1 VSGVASVL
9 VRSVEVPMMP
19 SDLPSRPPRG
29 DDEPVE
35 KIADTDRVKAK
46 GDKVEPRFEALR
58 KRVDREGAR
67 RAKADATRKARD
79 AGADADQDEDST
91 TPEAT
96 ADAGGETTEPEPPK
110 TGFSWN
116 QTTRRPSGGERNG
129 SDG

>member
-1 VSGVASVL
+1 MSGVAPVL
-9 VRSVEVPMMP
+9 VRGVEVPMMP
-19 SDLPSRPPRG
+19 SDLPNRPPRD

-35 KIADTDRVKAK
+35 RYADTDRVKAK
-46 GDKVEPRFEALR
+46 GDKAEPRFEALR

-67 RAKADATRKARD
+67 RAKADATRQARD
-79 AGADADQDEDST
+79 AGTKQDEDST

-96 ADAGGETTEPEPPK
+96 ADAGEETTEPEPPS